1 MTPDASGRADWMSSH
16 EKINSHK
23 VNSHEINFPRDQLN
37 KVFIYKNKYGV
48 YYVKLNAH
56 DKVGMFAA
64 TLHCH
69 TVHRSLNVSYICE
82 IVVDSSQALFLI
94 FAYCCYYWLATTS
107 SGWLCSLLQD
117 YTVVSW
123 VVTLLDISFCVSR
136 SSQMCDSCHH

>member
-1 MTPDASGRADWMSSH
+1 MTPDGSGHADWMSSH

-23 VNSHEINFPRDQLN
+23 VNSHEINFPWDQLN

-56 DKVGMFAA
+56 DKVGMFAT

-69 TVHRSLNVSYICE
+69 TVHRSFNASYICE

-94 FAYCCYYWLATTS
+94 FACCCYYWIGNNIWWVIVLS
-107 SGWLCSLLQD
+107 SARLHSGLM
-117 YTVVSW
+117 
-123 VVTLLDISFCVSR
+123 
-136 SSQMCDSCHH
+136 SSHFAGH